1 MKPSKKLTDN
11 MKISS
16 EAKVGLI
23 GIATIL
29 VLIWG
34 INYLKGKNILS
45 KTYTLYSFYQE
56 SGGLESSAPVF
67 LNGVKIGFVNQI
79 VLRTNDTPPIE
90 VVIDIEKK
98 YDIARGS
105 SAELFSADLMGNK
118 AIRIIPSGKE
128 LLFADQDTIETAVAL
143 DLLASLKTRIF
154 PILDQIGHLAAS
166 LDTLSRRFDTLINQ
180 DALGET
186 LDHLASITESLNSS
200 LNQGGALDNSFRN
213 LESFTGMLEG
223 EKDEMASL
231 IRNLNS
237 ISENLDSAGLDRLA
251 IELQHVSGQFNT
263 LLTQVNSGEGSAGK
277 FFYSDSLYENLE
289 VLIADLDTLVKDLN
303 ENPQDYVQISVF
315 GKTKKEKR

>member
-1 MKPSKKLTDN
+1 

-34 INYLKGKNILS
+34 INYLKGRNILS
-45 KTYTLYSFYQE
+45 KTYTLYSFYPE
-56 SGGLESSAPVF
+56 SGGLESSAPVL
-67 LNGVKIGFVNQI
+67 LNGVKIGFVDQV
-79 VLRTNDTPPIE
+79 VLQTKETPPIK

-98 YDIARGS
+98 YTIARGS
-105 SAELFSADLMGNK
+105 SAELFSADLVGSK
-118 AIRIIPSGKE
+118 AIRIIPSGKDQ
-128 LLFADQDTIETAVAL
+128 LLKDQDSITATVAP
-143 DLLASLKTRIF
+143 DLLASLQSRIF

-200 LNQGGALDNSFRN
+200 LNQGGTLDNSFRH
-213 LESFTGMLEG
+213 LESFTSLLAGQKE
-223 EKDEMASL
+223 EMASL

-251 IELQHVSGQFNT
+251 IELQHVSSQFNT
-263 LLTQVNSGEGSAGK
+263 LLTQVNSGEGNAGK
-277 FFYSDSLYENLE
+277 FFYSDSLYENLDA
-289 VLIADLDTLVKDLN
+289 LIADLDTLVKDLH

-315 GKTKKEKR
+315 GRTKKEKR